1 MKRRIF
7 ALLLA
12 ALTVLSVAACTQ
24 KDPSPAVTTGREET
38 ARPSESGELPPVSM
52 PAEDTAG
59 QTAAAVTERETT
71 PATAP
76 VTAPVTAPAA
86 GTEQPGTDPAPV
98 TAPPAVTTPPAPVTA
113 PPETAAPGT
122 EPVTAPVT
130 SGGNETPEVPLP
142 APHTPTE
149 SEARLLSLINGE
161 RAKAGVPALTFSSRY
176 YACAELRAREIT
188 KLFEHTRPNGSD
200 CFTAY
205 EACGKKRPARCAEN
219 IATCSGYSDYVAQLH
234 TGLMNS
240 AGHRANILDPDLRTV
255 SLCFAQDVSGAYYL
269 AELFQG

>member
-12 ALTVLSVAACTQ
+12 ALTVLSVAACAQ

-59 QTAAAVTERETT
+59 QTAAAVTERETA
-71 PATAP
+71 PATDR
-76 VTAPVTAPAA
+76 V
-86 GTEQPGTDPAPV
+86 
-98 TAPPAVTTPPAPVTA
+98 PAVTTPPAPVTA

-122 EPVTAPVT
+122 EPVTSPVT

-149 SEARLLSLINGE
+149 SEARLLALINGE

-219 IATCSGYSDYVAQLH
+219 IATCSGYSDYVTQLH
-234 TGLMNS
+234 SALMS
-240 AGHRANILDPDLRTV
+240 SQSHRENILDPDLRTV

>member
-12 ALTVLSVAACTQ
+12 ALTVLSVAACAQ

-38 ARPSESGELPPVSM
+38 AAPAENGELPPVSM
-52 PAEDTAG
+52 PAEETAR
-59 QTAAAVTERETT
+59 QTDAVTERETA
-71 PATAP
+71 PATDRATDRVTDRAP
-76 VTAPVTAPAA
+76 
-86 GTEQPGTDPAPV
+86 GTEEPGTDPAPV
-98 TAPPAVTTPPAPVTA
+98 TAPPAVTTPPAPETA

-142 APHTPTE
+142 VPHTPTE
-149 SEARLLSLINGE
+149 SEEKLLSLINGE

-176 YACAELRAREIT
+176 YVCAELRAREIT

-219 IATCSGYSDYVAQLH
+219 IATCSGYSDYVTQLH
-234 TGLMNS
+234 SALMS
-240 AGHRANILDPDLRTV
+240 SQSHRENILDPDLRTV